1 MIPAI
6 LLGKLKRI
14 CHKLAAGV
22 VEGAH
27 NTAGTRQAGKGV
39 LVLAVGVCGGVGG
52 LFSDAVNYNDTH

>member
-14 CHKLAAGV
+14 CHKLVAGV

-27 NTAGTRQAGKGV
+27 NMADTREAGRVWWWGGGAV
-39 LVLAVGVCGGVGG
+39 L
-52 LFSDAVNYNDTH
+52 